1 MKEMHAVVGFLSDK
15 ATKAIGTKGAPSEPL
30 EIRVGDD
37 SNLYVRIQPKD
48 IAGVLTGA
56 SKKGETSVQ
65 VLLKENAAVETITRA
80 KAADFLKPIRDFTF
94 VNFRPPINV
103 IYIDPIFIDKLVS
116 LK

>member
-1 MKEMHAVVGFLSDK
+1 MKEMNAVVGFLSDK
-15 ATKAIGTKGAPSEPL
+15 ATKNIGTKGAVSEPL

-37 SNLYVRIQPKD
+37 NNVFVRIQPKD
-48 IAGVLTGA
+48 VAGVLTGA

-65 VLLKENAAVETITRA
+65 VLLKENATVETITRA

-94 VNFRPPINV
+94 VPLRPPINV
-103 IYIDPIFIDKLVS
+103 IYIDPQFVDRLVG